1 MKMTRSGWFTLMGA
15 VVLVWGA
22 VCGLILVTSLTSE
35 SVYKYPGRGLPI
47 VEIELKGVT
56 QEEINNGSKDIKYE
70 GNELNINNNGRVSE
84 YKNVEVKGRGNSTW
98 TWDKR
103 PYRIKFDE
111 KVDVL
116 GMGKAKKWCLLAN
129 YMDGTNL
136 RTEIGFTLEKML
148 DMKYTMDG
156 RFIEF
161 YVDGNYQGLYYLTKA
176 VEVSS
181 NVVDLEDDLGV
192 LVELDN
198 IYGTL
203 VEKYYTTG
211 NGDILTIKDVAKE
224 ENDEQAMEDFLMNYN
239 ELEKAI
245 EAKDYKKI
253 SELADVESFAQYY
266 LLSEFT
272 VNPDAYWTSF
282 YMNKDGKEDKIHA
295 GPGWDFDMALA
306 NRYWGNWL
314 GEKLY
319 SPTETMVRKLELSP
333 ETWIEM
339 GNSEEDYVVSD
350 QISTI
355 MYDLMDIPEFQDE
368 VKRVFNEKMVGKGEE
383 LMTRIINKATE
394 IYQAAL
400 KDGEKWEKGN
410 FIAETE
416 NLIRWVKAR
425 YDYFE
430 ETYGDDRVNQE
441 QVLL

>member
-1 MKMTRSGWFTLMGA
+1 MTRSGWFTLMGA